1 MSRPDGI
8 QYSPNWMLRTG
19 SGASARSNNTYH
31 PCVTPRSN
39 LVYFF
44 QGDAIYYYA
53 DRNFDHGSASV
64 AIDGARWDEVNSTA
78 PSLQTQQLLWS
89 KTGLGTGDHQIVI
102 SHIGTQGQYIGLDY
116 LRIESNH
123 GFVPDKS
130 GPAASSIPSG
140 AFIVDDTDPSVSYSS
155 NWTIVESGLWWGA
168 YYGNSLHA
176 TRHPGSTVTFKFNG
190 TAVWYFSDIDVPHG
204 NVQISVD
211 GGPANTTSGYS
222 SVQLTQRLIWSR
234 ENLEDKEHTV
244 VITHADSDGSYAT
257 LDFFMYLPSGVSP
270 KPGTDKKSASTAAI
284 AGGAAGG
291 AAILIIAAVLLF
303 LFFKRQQRRKNRTS
317 GNLDF
322 FDDASPVHHGQP
334 TNAEVQPLFQ
344 VTPFTH
350 TPSPEQQYQPYQ
362 PSNATSTGYFERS
375 PVTSEGTTSQ
385 RREKAGMGY
394 LSPSTVPTGT
404 STFASTSGSGA
415 SSQGRHDDAPPAYI

>member
-1 MSRPDGI
+1 MTRPDGI
-8 QYSPNWMLRTG
+8 QYSPNWNLLTGFNAPSRT
-19 SGASARSNNTYH
+19 NNTYH
-31 PCVTPRSN
+31 YSVTPQSN

-53 DRNFDHGSASV
+53 DRNFPHGLASV
-64 AIDGARWDEVNSTA
+64 AIDGARWDEVNSTS
-78 PSLQTQQLLWS
+78 PSLESQQLLWS
-89 KTGLGTGDHQIVI
+89 KTGLGAGDHQIVI

-116 LRIESNH
+116 LRIESTH
-123 GFVPDKS
+123 GFVPEKS
-130 GPAASSIPSG
+130 GPAASNVPAG
-140 AFIVDDTDPSVSYSS
+140 ALIVDDTDPSVSYSS
-155 NWTIVESGLWWGA
+155 NWTIPDSNLGRGA
-168 YYGNSLHA
+168 YYRNTLHA
-176 TRHPGSTVTFKFNG
+176 TQHPGSTATFKFKG

-211 GGPANTTSGYS
+211 GGSGNTTSGYS
-222 SVQLTQRLIWSR
+222 SVQLTQRLIWSQ
-234 ENLEDKEHTV
+234 ENLEDREHTV

-270 KPGTDKKSASTAAI
+270 KPGTVENSVSSAAI

-303 LFFKRQQRRKNRTS
+303 LFFKRRQRRKNRKS

-334 TNAEVQPLFQ
+334 ANAEIQPLFQ

-350 TPSPEQQYQPYQ
+350 TPSTEQQCQPYP
-362 PSNATSTGYFERS
+362 PSDTPSTGYVERS
-375 PVTSEGTTSQ
+375 PATLEGTIPQ
-385 RREKAGMGY
+385 RRDKAGMGH
-394 LSPSTVPTGT
+394 LSPTAVPLG
-404 STFASTSGSGA
+404 ASTYTSSGA
-415 SSQGRHDDAPPAYI
+415 SGASIHGRHGDAPPAYM